1 MAESKKKINPELEKI
16 KVKFPTVRGKKNQ
29 DSVVMVNGKEWQIQ
43 RGKTVEV
50 PKYVLDAYDN
60 NQMNLEAADKYI
72 LENAS
77 E

>member
-1 MAESKKKINPELEKI
+1 
-16 KVKFPTVRGKKNQ
+16 
-29 DSVVMVNGKEWQIQ
+29 MVNGKAWQIQ

-60 NQMNLEAADKYI
+60 NQKNLEAADKYI